1 MPMDRSYNVFLLE
14 DGEASSLVVQY
25 FVSPPPSL
33 IVASD
38 TIISLHN
45 TITRIDQDCEQITS
59 AQLQQCIMERIE
71 DKIQSL
77 NMSCLPFQV
86 HYMFPAMHKLYQH
99 CENETK
105 ATGYL
110 TRVSCCLLIC
120 LIKQVW
126 FYG

>member
-1 MPMDRSYNVFLLE
+1 MDRSYNIFLLE

-59 AQLQQCIMERIE
+59 AQLQQCIKEEIK
-71 DKIQSL
+71 DKIRSL
-77 NMSCLPFQV
+77 NISCLPFQV
-86 HYMFPAMHKLYQH
+86 H
-99 CENETK
+99 
-105 ATGYL
+105 
-110 TRVSCCLLIC
+110 
-120 LIKQVW
+120 
-126 FYG
+126 